1 MTIIRYASGNIY
13 LEEWLFG
20 AVVSRSGGRLVRGP
34 FHCCQDI
41 LLVSRLLDI
50 FAIRYWSGC
59 GDIAKFEIAL
69 CADAWK
75 ILLSL
80 KGLDSFDSSLSLL
93 SFSKPS
99 CWHNQTSVQ
108 CKIINFY
115 FHFQQLFHEATFV
128 IDILNAW
135 KKIPTVDLPEF
146 FCPLVEFWV
155 NSLRALCSC
164 CNQ

>member
-1 MTIIRYASGNIY
+1 MVVVWGDFGDISVPSEELRTSCLKLGFRVKFWKWYILNNVGKKTPPGNIY

-41 LLVSRLLDI
+41 LLVRRLLDI
-50 FAIRYWSGC
+50 FAIWYWSWC

-115 FHFQQLFHEATFV
+115 FHFNNYFM
-128 IDILNAW
+128 
-135 KKIPTVDLPEF
+135 K
-146 FCPLVEFWV
+146 
-155 NSLRALCSC
+155 
-164 CNQ
+164 